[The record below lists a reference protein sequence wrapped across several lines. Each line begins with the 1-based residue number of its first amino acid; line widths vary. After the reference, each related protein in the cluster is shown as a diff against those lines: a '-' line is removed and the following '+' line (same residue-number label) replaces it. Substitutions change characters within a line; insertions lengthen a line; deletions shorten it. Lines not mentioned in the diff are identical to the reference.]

1 MTALPTFEL
10 DIRLA
15 SDTIVLGDF
24 PLSRC
29 LLMNDAHYPWL
40 ILVPRRNNLTEVHQL
55 SSEDQVQLL
64 RESSWLSQAL
74 KLAFNADKMNVANL
88 GNVVSQLH
96 WHIVARHST
105 DAAWPGPIWGKNP
118 VQHYGVQALKERL
131 EQLRALLT
139 EADSSIAFTPA

>member
-1 MTALPTFEL
+1 MTALPIFEL
-10 DIRLA
+10 DHRLA

-55 SSEDQVQLL
+55 SSEDQAQLL
-64 RESSWLSQAL
+64 RESSWLSQKL
-74 KLAFNADKMNVANL
+74 KLEFNADKMNVANL

-96 WHIVARHST
+96 WHIVARHIT
-105 DAAWPGPIWGKNP
+105 DAAWPGPIWGKHP
-118 VQHYGVQALKERL
+118 VQHYTVQALKERL
-131 EQLRALLT
+131 EQLQALLAQA
-139 EADSSIAFTPA
+139 EDNIAFTAD